1 MSIELTKELKESLT
15 ALFFDALYENF
26 YITPKDNSQIY
37 ALDSVDWDIV
47 IDHLS
52 DIDLI
57 KQVTADLIK
66 ERDELKEFSCQ
77 LYSVIT
83 QLQKERDELKAHCGK
98 LFGLVND
105 LDSYLDTNEF
115 TSISHGSIFHQ
126 QMKHL
131 ITFAPQQSLNEIKA
145 QAIDEAIDEIGFI
158 ECAGKIPAI
167 DLFDL
172 REYVSQL
179 REQGDRE

>member
-1 MSIELTKELKESLT
+1 MNIELTKELKESLT

-37 ALDSVDWDIV
+37 TLDSVDWDIV

-83 QLQKERDELKAHCGK
+83 QLQKERDELKAHCEVANTIIK
-98 LFGLVND
+98 VLAKTDAEKVIAEVWF
-105 LDSYLDTNEF
+105 E
-115 TSISHGSIFHQ
+115 
-126 QMKHL
+126 KP
-131 ITFAPQQSLNEIKA
+131 PQQSLAEIKA
-145 QAIDEAIDEIGFI
+145 QAI
-158 ECAGKIPAI
+158 K
-167 DLFDL
+167 
-172 REYVSQL
+172 EY
-179 REQGDRE
+179 EQSKQNK